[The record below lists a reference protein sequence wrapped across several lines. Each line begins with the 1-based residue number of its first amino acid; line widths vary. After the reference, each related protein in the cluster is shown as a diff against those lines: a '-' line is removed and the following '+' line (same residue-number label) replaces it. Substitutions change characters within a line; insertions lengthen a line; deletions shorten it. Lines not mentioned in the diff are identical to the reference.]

1 MNYVFYA
8 IVLISYAAAAWNGT
22 MGAVT
27 TGAIEAS
34 KGAVTLAIGLVGIM
48 ALFLGLMEVMQQ
60 AGALRFIARMIRPV
74 MVRLFPDV
82 PPDHPAMAAMIMNL
96 AANALGLA
104 NAATPFGIKA
114 MQELDKLNGEKGTTT
129 NAMALFLAIN
139 TSAVTLLPTGVIGLR
154 ASLGSANPAAILP
167 STLFASGCATLVGVL
182 ACKLYEK
189 IPYFARSKPP
199 VAREGLGLVQEGEE
213 DLSRGATE
221 SLLPFVGLI
230 LAMVALVVLAILYGQ
245 LVSDWIIPTLIVGML
260 TVGKLR
266 GVKVYEV
273 FIAGAKDGFNVAL
286 RIIPYVV
293 AILVAVAM
301 FRESG
306 ALGLLVGFIGRFT
319 APFGLPAEALP
330 MVLLRPLSGSGAYG
344 VMADALTAYGT
355 DTYVGYLVSTL
366 QGSSETVFYVLA
378 VYFGAVGV
386 SRLRHSMFAAL
397 TADLAGVIG
406 AVFICKLLFG

>member
-8 IVLISYAAAAWNGT
+8 IVLLGFLAAAWNGT

-27 TGAIEAS
+27 LGVVEAA
-34 KGAVTLAIGLVGIM
+34 KNAVNLAIGLVGVM
-48 ALFLGLMEVMQQ
+48 ALFLGLMQVMQE

-82 PPDHPAMAAMIMNL
+82 PPEHPAMAAMIMNL

-114 MQELDKLNGEKGTTT
+114 MQELDKLNGRKGTAT

-154 ASLGSANPAAILP
+154 ASLGSQDPAAILP
-167 STLFASGCATLVGVL
+167 STLFGSGCATLVGVVSCIL
-182 ACKLYEK
+182 YAKL
-189 IPYFARSKPP
+189 PYFARSKPP
-199 VAREGLGLVQEGEE
+199 VAEEGLGLVQEGED
-213 DLSRGATE
+213 DLSKGASE

-230 LAMVALVVLAILYGQ
+230 GALIALVVLAILYGE
-245 LVSDWIIPTLIVGML
+245 LVSDWIIPTLVVGML
-260 TVGKLR
+260 TVGKVR

-273 FIAGAKDGFNVAL
+273 FITGAKDGFNVAL

-306 ALGLLVGFIGRFT
+306 ALGLLVGIVGRVT
-319 APFGLPAEALP
+319 APLGLPAEALP
-330 MVLLRPLSGSGAYG
+330 MVFLRPLSGSGAYA
-344 VMADALTAYGT
+344 VMADALKTYGT

-378 VYFGAVGV
+378 VYFGAIGV

-397 TADLAGVIG
+397 SADLAGVIG
-406 AVFICKLLFG
+406 AVFICRLLFG